1 MNFHLPCPLP
11 IDAAWL
17 PPELRETA
25 IGKRYRVK
33 FCAAE
38 KRSLIK
44 KAYVRPSDWCERHIV
59 LPADAPIPG
68 RWRNRNMPHVA
79 GILDASFHPGV
90 GEIVCCWAPQ
100 TVCRLIQEGRLPAVR
115 IGGRALRIPET
126 AFNNYLKNQ
135 VVDSDK
141 PIMADR

>member
-1 MNFHLPCPLP
+1 MLHLPCPLP

-33 FCAAE
+33 FSAAE

-68 RWRNRNMPHVA
+68 RWRNRNMPA
-79 GILDASFHPGV
+79 RGRHPGCLLSPRRARDRV
-90 GEIVCCWAPQ
+90 LLGAP
-100 TVCRLIQEGRLPAVR
+100 
-115 IGGRALRIPET
+115 
-126 AFNNYLKNQ
+126 
-135 VVDSDK
+135 
-141 PIMADR
+141 DRKDLAGF